1 MVSPGFFPRASKSPG
16 SVQGQFPPSQEGL
29 ASFTAVNQDPGAE
42 ACRWNVGAN
51 FPEPSFQ
58 VDLNCQSYYKSRF
71 PGTFWMGSARMGSTT
86 GALPRDFHCLNFC
99 ARLECFLCSHSSFQS
114 LRGKMP
120 ISGQKLE
127 GRSEDAHQGQKC
139 MSCYNT
145 FPSLP
150 FVPVSILRT
159 SASGQ
164 GTHELAFQTSVS

>member
-16 SVQGQFPPSQEGL
+16 SMQGQFPPSQEGL

-42 ACRWNVGAN
+42 ACRWNVGAS
-51 FPEPSFQ
+51 FPEPSFK

-114 LRGKMP
+114 LEARCQFLAK
-120 ISGQKLE
+120 I
-127 GRSEDAHQGQKC
+127 GRKK
-139 MSCYNT
+139 
-145 FPSLP
+145 
-150 FVPVSILRT
+150 
-159 SASGQ
+159 
-164 GTHELAFQTSVS
+164 